1 MAIAL
6 AIATLVSEDAA
17 LITGSLLVG
26 NEMASPGLAIVA
38 LAFGIA
44 AGDVGLYGLGAFA
57 KQSRF
62 LRKRLPVRK
71 ARSLKRWL
79 EKRQTA
85 VLFSSRFLPG
95 TRLPTY
101 LTFGFFG
108 LSLAR
113 FTIVMTVAATVW
125 VSAMVLFV
133 SQIQQLLSEFGNTA
147 GIIGGI
153 VFAFAFVVVIPF
165 LIRKSDRTEELPPSQ
180 NLDKASD
187 KTKQTPP
194 TAAIAEANI
203 GTDNAK

>member
-1 MAIAL
+1 
-6 AIATLVSEDAA
+6 
-17 LITGSLLVG
+17 
-26 NEMASPGLAIVA
+26 MASPELTIFA

-62 LRKRLPVRK
+62 LRRRLPVRK

-108 LSLAR
+108 LSLTR
-113 FTIVMTVAATVW
+113 FTIVMTIAASVW

-133 SQIQQLLSEFGNTA
+133 SQIQQLLSELGNTA
-147 GIIGGI
+147 GIVGG
-153 VFAFAFVVVIPF
+153 VVVAFAFIVVIPF
-165 LIRKSDRTEELPPSQ
+165 LVRKSNRTEELPPS
-180 NLDKASD
+180 NDADAVSD
-187 KTKQTPP
+187 TADDDMIMMDSEITSPVPLP
-194 TAAIAEANI
+194 T
-203 GTDNAK
+203 GGKHGK